1 MATISKSWAA
11 QQQILGG
18 SGDSWTTM
26 ATGTAENLSD
36 NVDLETDGY
45 EGAHVLVEVDGPATP
60 TDYVDVSIFA
70 ALNASDYDDYAL
82 FSQRI
87 ERSSVAKQ
95 ISLIVKD
102 VAHFK
107 VGVKHSGGTDSYLAR
122 VYCQRWRWQSA

>member
-18 SGDSWTTM
+18 SADSWTTM
-26 ATGTAENLSD
+26 ATGTALNYSSE
-36 NVDLETDGY
+36 VDLETDGY
-45 EGAHVLVEVDGPATP
+45 EGAHVIVEVDGPAAP

-70 ALNASDYDDYAL
+70 AIDSTNYDDYAL

-87 ERSSVAKQ
+87 EKSSVAKQ
-95 ISLIVKD
+95 ISIIVKD
-102 VAHFK
+102 VAQFK
-107 VGVKHSGGTDSYLAR
+107 VGVQHSGGTDSYTAR